1 MKKDFYRIIK
11 APHLTEK
18 VTNLMNASNQY
29 AFKVDVNST
38 KREIKK
44 AVEEYFSVEVN
55 SVRVLKVKGKSKRSR
70 YRIKQRPDWKKAYVN
85 LAEGQTIDVGIE

>member
-1 MKKDFYRIIK
+1 MKKDFYRTIK

-29 AFKVDVNST
+29 AFKVDVN
-38 KREIKK
+38 K
-44 AVEEYFSVEVN
+44 
-55 SVRVLKVKGKSKRSR
+55 VRVLKVKGKSKRSR
-70 YRIKQRPDWKKAYVN
+70 FRVKERPNWKKAYVS

>member
-1 MKKDFYRIIK
+1 MKKDFYQTIK

-18 VTNLMNASNQY
+18 VTSLMNASNQY

-55 SVRVLKVKGKSKRSR
+55 NCLLYTSPSPRDRG
-70 YRIKQRPDWKKAYVN
+70 
-85 LAEGQTIDVGIE
+85 

>member
-1 MKKDFYRIIK
+1 MKKDYYTTIK

-44 AVEEYFSVEVN
+44 AVEEYFSVKVN
-55 SVRVLKVKGKSKRSR
+55 KVRVIKVKGKSKRSR
-70 YRIKQRPDWKKAYVN
+70 YRIKKRPNWKKAYVS
-85 LAEGQTIDVGIE
+85 LAEGQTLDVGIE

>member
-1 MKKDFYRIIK
+1 MKKDFYRTIK

-18 VTNLMNASNQY
+18 VTNIMNLNNQY
-29 AFKVDVNST
+29 AFKVDINST

-55 SVRVLKVKGKSKRSR
+55 KVRVLKVKCKSKRSR
-70 YRIKQRPDWKKAYVN
+70 FRIKNRPNWKKAYVS
-85 LAEGQTIDVGIE
+85 LAEGQTLDVGIE

>member
-1 MKKDFYRIIK
+1 MKKDLYRTIK
-11 APHLTEK
+11 APYLTEK
-18 VTNLMNASNQY
+18 VTNLMNVNNQY

-55 SVRVLKVKGKSKRSR
+55 KVSVLKVKGKSKRSR
-70 YRIKQRPDWKKAYVN
+70 YRIKKRPNWKKAYVT
-85 LAEGQTIDVGIE
+85 LAEGQSIEVGME

>member
-1 MKKDFYRIIK
+1 
-11 APHLTEK
+11 
-18 VTNLMNASNQY
+18 MNANNQY

-55 SVRVLKVKGKSKRSR
+55 KVRVLKVKGKSKRSR
-70 YRIKQRPDWKKAYVN
+70 FRIKKRPNWKKAYVS
-85 LAEGQTIDVGIE
+85 LAEGQTIDMGME

>member
-1 MKKDFYRIIK
+1 MKKDLYRTIK

-18 VTNLMNASNQY
+18 VTNLMNVNNQY

-44 AVEEYFSVEVN
+44 AVEEYCSVEVN
-55 SVRVLKVKGKSKRSR
+55 
-70 YRIKQRPDWKKAYVN
+70 
-85 LAEGQTIDVGIE
+85 

>member
-1 MKKDFYRIIK
+1 MKKDLYRTIK

-38 KREIKK
+38 KREIKR

-55 SVRVLKVKGKSKRSR
+55 KVRVLKVKGKSKRSR
-70 YRIKQRPDWKKAYVN
+70 FWVKERQNWKKDYVS
-85 LAEGQTIDVGIE
+85 LSEWQTIDVVIE